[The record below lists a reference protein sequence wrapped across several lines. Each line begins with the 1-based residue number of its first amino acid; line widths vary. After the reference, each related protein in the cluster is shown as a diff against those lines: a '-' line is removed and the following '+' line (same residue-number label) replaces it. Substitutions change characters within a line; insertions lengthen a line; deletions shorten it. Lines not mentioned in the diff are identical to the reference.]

1 MPDRLLAETPFIRRA
16 RRMNRKVRLFCFPHA
31 GAGASAFAAWPDL
44 FPPEVEI
51 VAVQLPGRED
61 RVGEAHPA
69 SVDIAVRMVAV
80 ALRPYLQGPYAFFGH
95 SGGALLAFELAR
107 ALRKRGTQPGHLF
120 LSGQPAP
127 GHDIAAPELHRL
139 SDEDFSAALRGLDGT
154 SDGVFA
160 DPGLMKLL
168 LPTLRADFTLWE
180 SHRHRPDQPLA
191 VPITALGGD
200 TDPRAPVDGLQAWR
214 QETTGAFSAEVFPG
228 GHFYLNDSGA
238 ELAAVLAGTLLGQES
253 TYAGQGERTR

>member
-1 MPDRLLAETPFIRRA
+1 MSDRLIAETPFIRRA
-16 RRMNRKVRLFCFPHA
+16 GRANRKFRLFCFPHA
-31 GAGASAFAAWPDL
+31 GAGASAFAAWPAL
-44 FPPEVEI
+44 FPSEVEI

-61 RVGEAHPA
+61 RVGEPHPA

-107 ALRKRGTQPGHLF
+107 ALRKRGTQPRHLF

-127 GHDIAAPELHRL
+127 GADDVAPELHRL
-139 SDEDFSAALRGLDGT
+139 SDDEFTAALRDLEGT
-154 SDGVFA
+154 SDGVFT
-160 DPGLMKLL
+160 DPALMKLL

-180 SHRHRPDQPLA
+180 NHRHRPGEPLS

-200 TDPRAPVDGLQAWR
+200 TDPRVSVSGLRAWR
-214 QETTGAFSAEVFPG
+214 SQTTGPFSAEVFHG
-228 GHFYLNDSGA
+228 GHFYLNDSAA
-238 ELAAVLAGTLLGQES
+238 ELTATLGGTLLGREPAH
-253 TYAGQGERTR
+253 AGQGERNR

>member
-1 MPDRLLAETPFIRRA
+1 MPDRLIAETPFVRRA
-16 RRMNRKVRLFCFPHA
+16 RRANRRIRLFCFPHA
-31 GAGASAFAAWPDL
+31 GAGASAFAAWPAL

-61 RVGEAHPA
+61 RVGEPHPA
-69 SVDIAVRMVAV
+69 SVDAAVRTVAV

-107 ALRKRGTQPGHLF
+107 ALRKRGTRPGHLF

-127 GHDIAAPELHRL
+127 GTDLAGPPLHGL
-139 SDEDFSAALRGLDGT
+139 SDEDFGAALRDLDGT
-154 SDGVFA
+154 SDGVFT
-160 DPGLMKLL
+160 DPELMKLL

-180 SHRHRPDQPLA
+180 NHRHRPGEPLD

-200 TDPRAPVDGLQAWR
+200 TDPRAPVSGLHAWEE
-214 QETTGAFSAEVFPG
+214 QTTGPFSVEVFPG
-228 GHFYLNDSGA
+228 GHFYLNDSEA
-238 ELAAVLAGTLLGQES
+238 ELTSMLGSTLLGREPA
-253 TYAGQGERTR
+253 YAGQGERNR

>member
-1 MPDRLLAETPFIRRA
+1 MPDRLIAETPFVRRA
-16 RRMNRKVRLFCFPHA
+16 RRTNRRVRLFCFPHA
-31 GAGASAFAAWPDL
+31 GAGASAFTAWPAL

-61 RVGEAHPA
+61 RVGEPHPA
-69 SVDIAVRMVAV
+69 SVAVAVRMVAV

-120 LSGQPAP
+120 LSGQGAP
-127 GHDIAAPELHRL
+127 GADSGAPELHRL
-139 SDEDFSAALRGLDGT
+139 SDEDFGAALRGLDGT
-154 SDGVFA
+154 SEGVFT
-160 DPGLMKLL
+160 DPELMKLL

-180 SHRHRPDQPLA
+180 NHRHVPGEPLD

-200 TDPRAPVDGLQAWR
+200 TDPRAPVGALQGWR
-214 QETTGAFSAEVFPG
+214 EQTTGAFATRVFPG
-228 GHFYLNDSGA
+228 GHFYLDDSQK
-238 ELAAVLAGTLLGQES
+238 ELTTMLGSTLLGREPAH
-253 TYAGQGERTR
+253 AGQGERIR